1 MGGIVGLLLVLIA
14 AGTMIIMMIIVMR
27 EKHEPEEHYIPP
39 ARPQSTRAPGAM
51 SETDKAEIVGT
62 EMTNPSPV
70 ADRAEEQR
78 AQE

>member
-1 MGGIVGLLLVLIA
+1 MGGIVGLLLVVIA
-14 AGTMIIMMIIVMR
+14 AISVVAVMYIVMK
-27 EKHEPEEHYIPP
+27 EKHDPEEYYIPP
-39 ARPQSTRAPGAM
+39 ARSETPRTSGAM

>member
-1 MGGIVGLLLVLIA
+1 MGDLVGILLVLIA
-14 AGTMIIMMIIVMR
+14 GGSVIAMLYLVMK
-27 EKHEPEEHYIPP
+27 EKHEPESHYIPP
-39 ARPQSTRAPGAM
+39 ARSEAPSAPDAM
-51 SETDKAEIVGT
+51 SEMDKAQIVGT